1 MHFYSDPYVPTV
13 AVTIVDL
20 LPKGFMGL
28 DKLSMSQKLKP
39 LGNGEFSRLTY
50 YSNTSPHVWVHTPP

>member
-13 AVTIVDL
+13 AVAIVDL

-28 DKLSMSQKLKP
+28 DNLSIVPKA
-39 LGNGEFSRLTY
+39 
-50 YSNTSPHVWVHTPP
+50 